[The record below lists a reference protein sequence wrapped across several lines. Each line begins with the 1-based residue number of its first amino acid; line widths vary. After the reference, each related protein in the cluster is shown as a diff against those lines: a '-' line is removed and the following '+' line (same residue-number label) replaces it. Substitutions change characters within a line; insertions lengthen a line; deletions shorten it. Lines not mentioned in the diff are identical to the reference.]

1 MYCRLFKRLKMK
13 TILGIILL
21 MFVYQAKAQNELIG
35 ILDHYFG
42 KTLSSGSQLETAQRS
57 FFLRNDSLFICFRDP
72 TDLFSKAEYRDTNAI
87 PLYALQ
93 ELKMS
98 QGKSAQGK
106 MGIGLQFIP
115 RFIEPGF
122 QKDANKTNGA
132 IGTVKSERL
141 NQVAAGTLNQKLTG
155 QVAGVTVSNDNSP
168 GGAAMVRIRGFGSIN
183 ANSPLYVVDDVPVTN
198 INTIN
203 PSDIESVTVLK
214 DPSTTAI
221 YGVRGA
227 NGVVVI
233 KTKKGGVSTF
243 VVPDE
248 IKNQKSLNFT
258 LWTYG
263 NLAREFKKKNV
274 LEELKKMLTPQ

>member
-1 MYCRLFKRLKMK
+1 MK
-13 TILGIILL
+13 QVIGIVLL
-21 MFVYQAKAQNELIG
+21 CLSFQINAQDELIG

-42 KTLSSGSQLETAQRS
+42 KTRSSGSQLETAQRS
-57 FFLRNDSLFICFRDP
+57 FFIRHDSLFICFRDP
-72 TDLFSKAEYRDTNAI
+72 TDLFTKGEYRDTNAI
-87 PLYALQ
+87 PLHALQ
-93 ELKMS
+93 ELKIS
-98 QGKSAQGK
+98 QGKSAQGS

-115 RFIEPGF
+115 RFVEPGI
-122 QKDANKTNGA
+122 QLEAKNSNGA
-132 IGTVKSERL
+132 TVTVKSDRL

-183 ANSPLYVVDDVPVTN
+183 ANSPLFVVDDVPVTN

-233 KTKKGGVSTF
+233 KTKKGGVSSF

-248 IKNQKSLNFT
+248 IKNQKPLNFT

-263 NLAREFKKKNV
+263 SLAREFKKKNAIEV
-274 LEELKKMLTPQ
+274 LRRLLLR

>member
-1 MYCRLFKRLKMK
+1 
-13 TILGIILL
+13 
-21 MFVYQAKAQNELIG
+21 
-35 ILDHYFG
+35 
-42 KTLSSGSQLETAQRS
+42 
-57 FFLRNDSLFICFRDP
+57 
-72 TDLFSKAEYRDTNAI
+72 
-87 PLYALQ
+87 
-93 ELKMS
+93 
-98 QGKSAQGK
+98 

-115 RFIEPGF
+115 RFVEPGI
-122 QKDANKTNGA
+122 QLEAKNSNGA
-132 IGTVKSERL
+132 TVTVKSDRL

-233 KTKKGGVSTF
+233 KTKKGGVSSF

-248 IKNQKSLNFT
+248 IKNQKPLNFT

-263 NLAREFKKKNV
+263 SLAREFKKKNAI
-274 LEELKKMLTPQ
+274 EDLKRLLIR

>member
-1 MYCRLFKRLKMK
+1 MK
-13 TILGIILL
+13 QVIGIVLL
-21 MFVYQAKAQNELIG
+21 SFAFQARAQNDLIG
-35 ILDHYFG
+35 TLNHYFG
-42 KTLSSGSQLETAQRS
+42 KTLSSGSQQETAQRT
-57 FFLRNDSLFICFRDP
+57 FFIRNDSLFICFRDP
-72 TDLFSKAEYRDTNAI
+72 TDLFTKGEYRDTSVI
-87 PLYALQ
+87 PLRELQ
-93 ELKMS
+93 ELKLS
-98 QGKSAQGK
+98 QGKSAQGS

-115 RFIEPGF
+115 RFIEPSL
-122 QKDANKTNGA
+122 KLEAKNSNGA
-132 IGTVKSERL
+132 IGTVQSDRL

-183 ANSPLYVVDDVPVTN
+183 ANSPLYVVDDVPISN

-203 PSDIESVTVLK
+203 PNDIETVTVLK

-233 KTKKGGVSTF
+233 KTKKGGMSTF
-243 VVPDE
+243 VVPEE
-248 IKNQKSLNFT
+248 IKNQKPLNFT

-274 LEELKKMLTPQ
+274 FDELKKIITKK